1 MTLQGSEP
9 TCATAEGGLLLL
21 GDNMGS
27 ITLADRNFKNI
38 SWTQKAF
45 SGPVRG
51 VAYVYD
57 VLNPRKQY
65 VISVGEE
72 SNRSNSSGDGKISST
87 NDSYVIKVFVTTNMS
102 HPIQAF
108 HAASA
113 IQGDSTLTNF
123 AVTSNGFQIVV
134 GFSCGSVVLFSGN
147 FLADGSSG
155 RQYVPQILLQ
165 NHRYAVSGLHFCE
178 LFNSSKVSSDRYVRL
193 YVVLNT
199 DEERP
204 KTNDQPCTVNGGAL
218 TPDMADITDAGILV
232 FDTSYSAAAGGG
244 GAINRVPP
252 KVLDFR
258 GSSPQCSSLMSHT
271 SELVVGR
278 EEGVFSYSV
287 EDRGG
292 AAGFEG
298 QKQCIT
304 AVGRYVLVGCMDDKT
319 KRTMITIYDLR
330 HKFISMSH
338 LLPLGETVLMVFH
351 DGGVAYVVTSSWSLI
366 RFREKDTSNK
376 LDVLLRKSLYPLAIS
391 LAAEEQADV
400 SEIMSLYKLYADNLY
415 KKNDFD
421 GAIAQYCHTIGFIQP
436 SYVIRRFLDT
446 QRIGNL
452 ILYLEK
458 LHSRGIATKDHT
470 TLLLTCYTK
479 TNNEQ
484 KLSEFCKLKTSSLSA
499 AAPNGTSGSGS
510 GGVTQQSSG
519 GSEEKDP
526 TSIDDM
532 DLNFDVL
539 TAIQALHSVGFD
551 EHALKLALSS
561 DRHEEYIFISLT
573 STIVKD
579 VNRALF
585 YLVTIVPKID
595 IDELVYLITNFSTI
609 FLVENPAAFTGL
621 LIQLCTASVNG
632 QELKELFTTSTSE
645 STSSPKHIH
654 VYNVMKTK
662 PIDDSVNDDKLFLQV
677 CQAMYELPEA
687 FPIEEALN
695 VFADNDV
702 YLRIFLEGVSDIKKK
717 QVLPPRVI
725 ELLLEVYL
733 VELRTHREELD
744 QLTTTKQPKNTAF
757 VEISSKIK
765 HLEDKVLMVL
775 DGAIASTLDY
785 DLSQVGYGSIISHR
799 ALILTFT
806 AYMLFLLCICVSF
819 CYY

>member
-1 MTLQGSEP
+1 M
-9 TCATAEGGLLLL
+9 
-21 GDNMGS
+21 
-27 ITLADRNFKNI
+27 
-38 SWTQKAF
+38 
-45 SGPVRG
+45 
-51 VAYVYD
+51 YD

-72 SNRSNSSGDGKISST
+72 SNRTNSGGDSKMQSR
-87 NDSYVIKVFVTTNMS
+87 NDSYVIKVFVTTDMS

-108 HAASA
+108 HAASS

-155 RQYVPQILLQ
+155 RQYVPQILIH
-165 NHRYAVSGLHFCE
+165 NHRFPVSGLHFCE

-193 YVVLNT
+193 YVVLDT
-199 DEERP
+199 DQER
-204 KTNDQPCTVNGGAL
+204 NLVSDQPCKINGGVV
-218 TPDMADITDAGILV
+218 TSEMADITDAGILV

-244 GAINRVPP
+244 GAINRVAP

-258 GSSPQCSSLMSHT
+258 GSAPRCSSLMSHT
-271 SELVVGR
+271 AELVVGR

-304 AVGRYVLVGCMDDKT
+304 AVGRYVLVGCMDEKT

-330 HKFISMSH
+330 NKFISMSH
-338 LLPLGETVLMVFH
+338 LLPLGETVKMVFH
-351 DGGVAYVVTSSWSLI
+351 DGGVAYVITSSWSLI

-421 GAIAQYCHTIGFIQP
+421 GAITQYCHTIGFIQP

-484 KLSEFCKLKTSSLSA
+484 KLSEFCKLKTNSLSA
-499 AAPNGTSGSGS
+499 VGGGS
-510 GGVTQQSSG
+510 GGASAGPTG
-519 GSEEKDP
+519 EAGEGKGSAG
-526 TSIDDM
+526 DDDV

-595 IDELVYLITNFSTI
+595 IDELVYLVTNFSTI

-621 LIQLCTASVNG
+621 LIQLCTGSVNG
-632 QELKELFTTSTSE
+632 QELKELFAPSASSTSTS
-645 STSSPKHIH
+645 SQKNMH
-654 VYNVMKTK
+654 VYNVMKTDV
-662 PIDDSVNDDKLFLQV
+662 DDNSMNNDKLFLQV
-677 CQAMYELPEA
+677 CQALYELPEL
-687 FPIEEALN
+687 FPIEDALN

-702 YLRIFLEGVSDIKKK
+702 YLRLFLEGVSDLKKK
-717 QVLPPRVI
+717 QLLPPRVI

-733 VELRTHREELD
+733 VELRKHREELEH
-744 QLTTTKQPKNTAF
+744 LNTTKQPKSTVF

-765 HLEDKVLMVL
+765 QLEDKVLLVL
-775 DGAIASTLDY
+775 DGAIASTVDY
-785 DLSQVGYGSIISHR
+785 DLSQVITTLQIHVSHCQSCATTELGASATFSFIS
-799 ALILTFT
+799 
-806 AYMLFLLCICVSF
+806 LFHFLAACWQDCLLPIFQPVKI
-819 CYY
+819 

>member
-1 MTLQGSEP
+1 M
-9 TCATAEGGLLLL
+9 LL
-21 GDNMGS
+21 GDSNGN
-27 ITLADRNFKNI
+27 ITLADRNFKI

-51 VAYVYD
+51 VSYVYD

-72 SNRSNSSGDGKISST
+72 SNRTSSSGIDSKAQST
-87 NDSYVIKVFVTTNMS
+87 NDLYVIKVFVTTNMS

-155 RQYVPQILLQ
+155 RQYVPQILIH

-199 DEERP
+199 DEERSRS
-204 KTNDQPCTVNGGAL
+204 NDQPTTINGGGVLSPELA
-218 TPDMADITDAGILV
+218 DMSDAGILV

-244 GAINRVPP
+244 GAISRVAP

-258 GSSPQCSSLMSHT
+258 GSSPQCSSLMKHT
-271 SELVVGR
+271 AELVVGR

-304 AVGRYVLVGCMDDKT
+304 AVGRYVLVGCMDEKT

-330 HKFISMSH
+330 NKFISMSH

-351 DGGVAYVVTSSWSLI
+351 DGGVAYVITSSWSLI

-421 GAIAQYCHTIGFIQP
+421 GAITQYCHTIGFIQP

-484 KLSEFCKLKTSSLSA
+484 KLSEFCKLKTTSLSA
-499 AAPNGTSGSGS
+499 ASITAGGGALDVSGEGE
-510 GGVTQQSSG
+510 G
-519 GSEEKDP
+519 EKD
-526 TSIDDM
+526 TTTLDDM

-573 STIVKD
+573 SSIVKD

-585 YLVTIVPKID
+585 YLVTIISKID

-609 FLVENPAAFTGL
+609 FLLENPAAFTGL
-621 LIQLCTASVNG
+621 LIQLCTGTVNG
-632 QELKELFTTSTSE
+632 QELKELFSG
-645 STSSPKHIH
+645 
-654 VYNVMKTK
+654 
-662 PIDDSVNDDKLFLQV
+662 DDSQSPTHQHTYSVMHNQKTDGSDDSGNNDNLFLLV
-677 CQAMYELPEA
+677 CQALYEMPQL
-687 FPIEEALN
+687 FPIEDALN

-702 YLRIFLEGVSDIKKK
+702 YLRLFLEGVSDIKKK

-733 VELRTHREELD
+733 VELRYLREELEE
-744 QLTTTKQPKNTAF
+744 LNTTKQPKNTAF

-765 HLEDKVLMVL
+765 QLEDKILLVL
-775 DGAIASTLDY
+775 DGAIASTVDY
-785 DLSQVGYGSIISHR
+785 DLSQVRRCAVLCAFCLLYGINFNYYNSLC
-799 ALILTFT
+799 ALH
-806 AYMLFLLCICVSF
+806 
-819 CYY
+819 

>member
-1 MTLQGSEP
+1 M
-9 TCATAEGGLLLL
+9 LL
-21 GDNMGS
+21 GDNNGN
-27 ITLADRNFKNI
+27 ITLADRNFKI

-72 SNRSNSSGDGKISST
+72 SNRTNSNSVVDNSKTQST
-87 NDSYVIKVFVTTNMS
+87 NDLYVIKVFVTTDMN

-123 AVTSNGFQIVV
+123 AVTSNGYQIVV

-155 RQYVPQILLQ
+155 RQYVPQILIH

-199 DEERP
+199 DEERSRS
-204 KTNDQPCTVNGGAL
+204 NDQPTTINGGGGAGGGGML
-218 TPDMADITDAGILV
+218 SSELADMSDAGILV

-244 GAINRVPP
+244 GAISRVAP

-258 GSSPQCSSLMSHT
+258 GSSPQCSSLMKHT
-271 SELVVGR
+271 AELVVGR

-304 AVGRYVLVGCMDDKT
+304 AVGRYVLVGCMDEKT

-330 HKFISMSH
+330 NKFISMSH

-351 DGGVAYVVTSSWSLI
+351 DGGVAYAITSSWSLI

-376 LDVLLRKSLYPLAIS
+376 LDILLRKSLYPLAIS

-421 GAIAQYCHTIGFIQP
+421 GAITQYCHTIGFIQP

-484 KLSEFCKLKTSSLSA
+484 KLSEFCKLKTTSLSA
-499 AAPNGTSGSGS
+499 VTTAA
-510 GGVTQQSSG
+510 GGGGGGALESSG
-519 GSEEKDP
+519 ARERGGGADDNEA
-526 TSIDDM
+526 TTMDDM

-573 STIVKD
+573 SSIVKD

-585 YLVTIVPKID
+585 YLVTIIPKID
-595 IDELVYLITNFSTI
+595 IDELIYLISNFSTI
-609 FLVENPAAFTGL
+609 FLQENPAAFTGL
-621 LIQLCTASVNG
+621 LIQLCTGTVNG
-632 QELKELFTTSTSE
+632 QELKELFSAENQYSSTS
-645 STSSPKHIH
+645 PHH
-654 VYNVMKTK
+654 AYNVMNNQKT
-662 PIDDSVNDDKLFLQV
+662 DDDATNDDKLFLLV
-677 CQAMYELPEA
+677 CQALYEMPEI
-687 FPIEEALN
+687 FPIEDALN

-702 YLRIFLEGVSDIKKK
+702 YLRLFLEGVSDIKKK

-733 VELRTHREELD
+733 VELKHHREELE
-744 QLTTTKQPKNTAF
+744 QLNTTKQPRNTAF

-765 HLEDKVLMVL
+765 LLEDKILLVL
-775 DGAIASTLDY
+775 DGAIASTVDY
-785 DLSQVGYGSIISHR
+785 DLSQVR
-799 ALILTFT
+799 
-806 AYMLFLLCICVSF
+806 SF
-819 CYY
+819 CLLINISVNCAVLCCVD

>member
-1 MTLQGSEP
+1 
-9 TCATAEGGLLLL
+9 
-21 GDNMGS
+21 MGN

-72 SNRSNSSGDGKISST
+72 SNRGNSGDGKISAT
-87 NDSYVIKVFVTTNMS
+87 HDSYVIKVFVTTDMS

-108 HAASA
+108 HADSA

-155 RQYVPQILLQ
+155 RQYVPQILIH
-165 NHRYAVSGLHFCE
+165 NHRYTVSGLHFCE

-199 DEERP
+199 DDERP
-204 KTNDQPCTVNGGAL
+204 KTNDLPCTVNGSPL

-304 AVGRYVLVGCMDDKT
+304 AVGRYVLVGCMDEKT

-351 DGGVAYVVTSSWSLI
+351 DGGVAYVITSSWSLI

-421 GAIAQYCHTIGFIQP
+421 GAITQYCHTIGFIQP

-484 KLSEFCKLKTSSLSA
+484 KLSEFCKLKTTPLSA
-499 AAPNGTSGSGS
+499 SSSGSL
-510 GGVTQQSSG
+510 GGLAKSSTG
-519 GSEEKDP
+519 GQVEEKDV
-526 TSIDDM
+526 SAVDDM

-573 STIVKD
+573 SSIVKD
-579 VNRALF
+579 ANRALF
-585 YLVTIVPKID
+585 YLVTIIPKID
-595 IDELVYLITNFSTI
+595 IDELIYLVTNFSTV
-609 FLVENPAAFTGL
+609 FLIENPAAFTGL
-621 LIQLCTASVNG
+621 LIQLCTGTVNG
-632 QELKELFTTSTSE
+632 QELKELFTTSSE
-645 STSSPKHIH
+645 SSPQLH
-654 VYNVMKTK
+654 VYSVMKTDSDESV
-662 PIDDSVNDDKLFLQV
+662 DDNKLFFQV
-677 CQAMYELPEA
+677 CQAMFELPET
-687 FPIEEALN
+687 FPIEDALN

-702 YLRIFLEGVSDIKKK
+702 YLRLFLEGVSDIKKK

-733 VELRTHREELD
+733 VELRSHRDDLD
-744 QLTTTKQPKNTAF
+744 HLNTSKQQKNTAF

-765 HLEDKVLMVL
+765 HLEDKILLVL

-785 DLSQVGYGSIISHR
+785 DLSQVSTYSHR
-799 ALILTFT
+799 FT
-806 AYMLFLLCICVSF
+806 L
-819 CYY
+819 